1 MAKKRTNI
9 MEMLLSELLN
19 GKTIYDD
26 EDNPLLI
33 DTIRFNVKTNTVY
46 CSDSTGNTLTFFL
59 DDTIDL
65 DTAVNIVTDLDVNKI
80 KKVKNK
86 KRR

>member
-9 MEMLLSELLN
+9 MEMLLSELLS

-26 EDNPLLI
+26 DDNLLLI
-33 DTIRFNVKTNTVY
+33 DTVRFNVKTNTVY
-46 CSDSTGNTLTFFL
+46 CSDNLGNTLTFFL

-65 DTAVNIVTDLDVNKI
+65 DTAVSIVKH
-80 KKVKNK
+80 
-86 KRR
+86 